1 MRITIVGT
9 GYVGMVTGACFAEMG
24 NHVTC
29 VDIDA
34 RKLEQL
40 RQGIV
45 PIHEPGLE
53 ELIETNV
60 PAGRLTFTHRLGDCL
75 NESDV
80 VLIAVGTPPNEDG
93 SADLQH
99 VIAVAREIGRNL
111 QSPTVIVDKS
121 TVPIGTADRVRAT
134 VQEQL
139 DQRGLDLAFD
149 VVSNP
154 EFLKEG
160 AAISDFMSPDRIV
173 IGTLEETSRQLMREL
188 YAPFS
193 RHHDKLQF
201 MGVRDAEMTKYAAN
215 AMLAAR
221 ISFMNEIAAM
231 CEHYGVDVENVRRG
245 IGADQRIGY
254 SFIYPGVGYGG
265 SCFPKDVRAPISMA
279 KEAGIET
286 PLFQAIE
293 ARNRQQKSLL
303 MRKIEDRFGK
313 DLNGLTFAIWGLAF
327 KPETDDVR
335 EAPALTMIELLM
347 AAGASIKAYD
357 PAAIES
363 MKAALVDT
371 DSSRLL
377 FVDSAEQAVA
387 DANALIILTEWKEF
401 RQPDF
406 ARLAQELADRIIFD
420 GRNIYEPA
428 RVANFGLTYI
438 GVGRS
443 SDRLE
448 A

>member
-1 MRITIVGT
+1 
-9 GYVGMVTGACFAEMG
+9 
-24 NHVTC
+24 
-29 VDIDA
+29 
-34 RKLEQL
+34 
-40 RQGIV
+40 
-45 PIHEPGLE
+45 
-53 ELIETNV
+53 
-60 PAGRLTFTHRLGDCL
+60 
-75 NESDV
+75 
-80 VLIAVGTPPNEDG
+80 
-93 SADLQH
+93 

-173 IGTLEETSRQLMREL
+173 IGTLEETSRRLMREL

-265 SCFPKDVRAPISMA
+265 SCFPKDVRALISMA

-293 ARNRQQKSLL
+293 ARNRQQKSVL

-443 SDRLE
+443 SDLLE
-448 A
+448 G